1 MNTIYIVRMMD
12 ECVRTFNSETSKRV
26 CDLVPSKTLIL
37 FLSTSATRRLML
49 GPRDAGFAQ
58 ASRLRFDA
66 GTLTS
71 AAMLGYKVAHA
82 EVIKFA
88 MDENERLKQERAELL
103 GELEASLSPETALQV
118 ERIIDRRSSFMPDVV
133 LTPRPKPAHRDD
145 VEAEEA
151 PGSARLGEVRRQ
163 HGHSHSLTHSLR
175 ASRWFASSGLGVQV
189 RAPTDVVAPLV
200 GASGKQAATQVRAR
214 CGVHALGA
222 CKPSVASTI
231 AHGTCAGI
239 GRGSDTRTSRG

>member
-1 MNTIYIVRMMD
+1 MGAARPTTSVELVRPYQQPSLCGGFGVWAGTMNTIYIVTMMD

-49 GPRDAGFAQ
+49 GPRDAGSAQ
-58 ASRLRFDA
+58 ALRLRFDA

-151 PGSARLGEVRRQ
+151 PGSARLGEVRSAARPL
-163 HGHSHSLTHSLR
+163 SLTHSPTPSLSVVRKQR
-175 ASRWFASSGLGVQV
+175 AG
-189 RAPTDVVAPLV
+189 RA
-200 GASGKQAATQVRAR
+200 GAS
-214 CGVHALGA
+214 
-222 CKPSVASTI
+222 P
-231 AHGTCAGI
+231 
-239 GRGSDTRTSRG
+239 D